1 MDNHIAFSTMTSE
14 QVIEKLESAQNL
26 SEMEHSLRQL
36 LQKLG
41 NILLHLWL
49 IWLTP
54 RYCAPSVACPHCGQD
69 AHYQRKRWVKL
80 ITMFG
85 AVRCRRA
92 YYVCATC
99 RGGHC
104 PLDKQLGLRPN
115 AMSAEVERLAGM
127 VGVQMP
133 FGKGRDVFEELT
145 LISLSDHSL
154 DKAAQAYGGEVA
166 KQEDEWL
173 TAAVE
178 GDALSRCERDHPRP
192 LRLYGTLD
200 GGRVQTRAPKGQEQ
214 PWRELKVGAWFTARG
229 QPPEHPDG
237 KWSIQA
243 QNITYYTDIAP
254 ADDFGDILWAT
265 GVQRDAHRALELVF
279 LADGAR
285 WIWDLVSLHFPHAIQ
300 IVDWFHACEY
310 LTPVAKLAFTD
321 KQKQQQWLE
330 QVKTALW
337 NGLLDD
343 VIAACAHH
351 VDPKRAEDPAQKA
364 VTYYT
369 NNRHRMDYPTYRA
382 NGYQIGSGTIESGV
396 KQIATQRMKVPGARW
411 QLQNARLV
419 AKARAAFLSEQ
430 WDCLA
435 DRRKPILKC
444 A

>member
-1 MDNHIAFSTMTSE
+1 MDNHTVFSTKASQE
-14 QVIEKLESAQNL
+14 LIEKAGSVQSL
-26 SEMEHSLRQL
+26 SEMEHTLRQV

-49 IWLTP
+49 MWLTP
-54 RYCAPSVACPHCGQD
+54 RYCSPTVSCPHCGQD
-69 AHYQRKRWVKL
+69 AQYQRKRWGKL

-85 AVRCRRA
+85 DVWCRRG
-92 YYVCATC
+92 YYVCSTC
-99 RGGHC
+99 RRGHF
-104 PLDKQLGLRPN
+104 PLDEQLGLRAN
-115 AMSAEVERLAGM
+115 AMSAEVERLAGL

-154 DKAAQAYGGEVA
+154 DKAAQAYGGAAE
-166 KQEDEWL
+166 KQEQEWL
-173 TAAVE
+173 AAATD
-178 GDALSRCERDHPRP
+178 GDELQRREREHPRP
-192 LRLYGTLD
+192 IRLYGTLD

-229 QPPEHPDG
+229 QPPKNPDG

-243 QNITYYTDIAP
+243 QDITYYTDIAP
-254 ADDFGDILWAT
+254 AEDFGDILWAT

-279 LADGAR
+279 LGDGAR

-300 IVDWFHACEY
+300 IVDWFDACEY
-310 LTPVAKLAFTD
+310 LAPVAKHAFTD
-321 KQKQQQWLE
+321 KQQQKQWLK

-337 NGLLDD
+337 EGQLDA
-343 VIAACAHH
+343 VIAACAQH
-351 VDPKRAEDPAQKA
+351 VDPEREDDPTQKA

-369 NNRHRMDYPTYRA
+369 NNRHRMDYPAYRA

-396 KQIATQRMKVPGARW
+396 KQIASQRMKVSGARW
-411 QLQNARLV
+411 NLDSARSV
-419 AKARAAFLSEQ
+419 AKARAAFLSGQ
-430 WDCLA
+430 WDSLA
-435 DRRKPILKC
+435 DRRKSLPKC